1 MEKTVIPSAAFL
13 LTLCFLSGVEAFAVQ
28 NPETAEIRGYSLSTS
43 YSVKNGLSQNSV
55 TSIFQ
60 DSEGYMWLG
69 TRDGLNR
76 FDGYSFDVIDNDI
89 ASEGSKISN
98 SYIFCIEEDGDG
110 HIWAGTRDGLNR
122 IDKINRKIVCYND
135 FGSGAER
142 SVFVYSLCHTEYDNT
157 LWIGADSGLYYYD
170 PAEDIITEYVADGI
184 FRDNEVSAIVPGGQN
199 ILYIGTRHS
208 GLVRLDVGT
217 GKYSVL
223 RHLDASAR
231 DDDRAADIR
240 SLLMDSSGRL
250 WIGTFD
256 SGLYFLDA
264 GAEIPERWSGRYPG
278 QSVRTMTE
286 APDGRIWVG
295 TSNGIQIVEPASGG
309 GGSIN
314 ADKDLEDIPYGLHLS
329 HHSVYALCF
338 DRENTLWIGTYAGG
352 VDLWNPALNR
362 FVNYSPLLDMRNSSS
377 AYGQAVEY
385 GDCLYIGTQGDGLL
399 EFNMKT
405 GKVKLHRLIAGGHY
419 DRNIIKYLYLHG
431 GGIYC
436 SSSFG
441 HIFRFDPVSSS
452 FEQVVSDGHAVLLD
466 DVIYQ
471 IEVFDDGSILF
482 GNVGHYGLS
491 MVKKDGTIVHD
502 FPVQGGETF
511 RFRNVTCFLNIGNST
526 YLIGT
531 RFDGIYRYDFANR
544 NIFHYTNED
553 IAAQDYNGSVQINQ
567 IYADSQSRIWIATAG
582 TGLKRLDPVSGTFVS
597 YARPDGLLH
606 NNVRSIVETPDGHLW
621 LGTASGISDFDPLS
635 ESFRNYSYSDGIMT
649 NEFSEQAALR
659 TADGKLWFFGDN
671 SFISFDPEQFLVNDK
686 IPPIVI
692 ESIRT
697 GGGRRKSPD
706 TPDSMHPCPGQKIV
720 LEHDESNLTIEYAAL
735 SYVASG
741 KNTYAYRLKG
751 FEDEWNDV
759 GTRRTAYYT
768 NIPPGEYEFEVRGA
782 NNDGVMNMQ
791 GTSVSIVIRPPLWQ
805 SWWAWVLYCMAFSA
819 VAFLFVIWRRNS
831 ERLKEDIRLEQLK
844 TKAQQE
850 FNAERNK
857 LFTNFSHELRSPLT
871 LVMSPL
877 DAMAED
883 SGIPERWKER
893 VELMKNNC
901 RRLLRL
907 VNNLMYFT
915 KHESGNLKIKVSAVD
930 WIGFSR
936 EMHLLFSELAISR
949 NIAFRFIPGTESAAG
964 WLDRDFMEKVYFNLL
979 SNAFKNTPDGG
990 IVELAVR
997 TADRQ
1002 ELEKQYHGHI
1012 STVADASR
1020 YIVVSVADSGD
1031 GIPDREY
1038 EKIFAPF
1045 YQVATNEHARSGTGL
1060 GLNLSR
1066 TIVQMHHGAIWAAD
1080 SGLGGAMF
1088 SFVIPLDRENFASDE
1103 ITDVPFDGS
1112 LGMDRGDVEIA
1123 EDDIATPVV
1132 VNSGRKEHTVMVVED
1147 NADMRHYILSCVGQ
1161 YYNTIECSNGKTGIE
1176 KAIHYLPDIILSDLM
1191 MPGMDGMEMCLKLKN
1206 DIRTS
1211 HIPVIM
1217 ITAMTTVSDIESGY
1231 RNGADDY
1238 ITKPFSPRLLLARIS
1253 NILKQRDLLKEA
1265 YGKHFSLESLGVETS
1280 SLDER
1285 FMQKAYEL
1293 LEANITNVDLTI
1305 DNFCKE
1311 LGMSRSNV
1319 YRKINAIT
1327 GLAPNE
1333 FIRNFRLEMAA
1344 KMLKESDMSVSD
1356 VYAAVGF
1363 NTHAHFS
1370 SCFRKKYGMSPSE
1383 YKKTA
1388 L

>member
-1 MEKTVIPSAAFL
+1 MPLVIL
-13 LTLCFLSGVEAFAVQ
+13 LCICSLHYTEARTGKMS
-28 NPETAEIRGYSLSTS
+28 EMTRISGYSLMTNL
-43 YSVKNGLSQNSV
+43 SVKDGLSQNSV

-60 DSEGYMWLG
+60 DSEGYMWFG
-69 TRDGLNR
+69 TRDGLNL
-76 FDGYSFDVIDNDI
+76 FDGYSFHIFDNDI
-89 ASEGSKISN
+89 SDKETKISN
-98 SYIFCIEEDGDG
+98 TYIFCIEEDDAGL
-110 HIWAGTRDGLNR
+110 IWVGTRDGLNR
-122 IDKINRKIVCYND
+122 IDKKDRRVTCYND
-135 FGSGAER
+135 FGSDAER
-142 SVFVYSLCHTEYDNT
+142 AVFVYSLCHNRYDNT

-170 PAEDIITEYVADGI
+170 PEEDTIMEYVADGI
-184 FRDNEVSAIVPGGQN
+184 FRNNEISAIVSDGAH

-208 GLVRLDVGT
+208 GLIRLDTET

-223 RHLDASAR
+223 RHLSSSPR
-231 DDDRAADIR
+231 NDDRASDIR
-240 SLLMDSSGRL
+240 ALLMDSSMRL

-256 SGLYFLDA
+256 SGLYVMETA
-264 GAEIPERWSGRYPG
+264 TGALSHWDRNVPSK
-278 QSVRTMTE
+278 SVRTMVET
-286 APDGRIWVG
+286 PGGRICVG
-295 TSNGIQIVEPASGG
+295 TSNGIYM
-309 GGSIN
+309 
-314 ADKDLEDIPYGLHLS
+314 ADTVSRAIHNGNHDFGDIPPGLHLS
-329 HHSVYALCF
+329 HHSVYALCL
-338 DRENTLWIGTYAGG
+338 DRENTLWAGTYAGG
-352 VDLWNPALNR
+352 IDCWNPALNR
-362 FVNYSPLLDMRNSSS
+362 FVNYSPLQDIQNSSS

-405 GKVKLHRLIAGGHY
+405 GEAVLHRLVAGGNY
-419 DRNIIKYLYLHG
+419 DRNIIKYLYLHDDV
-431 GGIYC
+431 IYC

-441 HIFRFDPVSSS
+441 HIFRFDPNSGV
-452 FEQVVSDGHAVLLD
+452 FEQAVSDEHAVLLD

-471 IEVFDDGSILF
+471 IEVIDDGSMLF
-482 GNVGHYGLS
+482 GSVGQYGLS
-491 MVKKDGTIVHD
+491 MVKKDGTIIHD
-502 FPVQGGETF
+502 FPVQGGKTF
-511 RFRNVTCFLNIGNST
+511 RFRNVTCFLDTGNST

-531 RFDGIYRYDFANR
+531 RFDGIYRYDFVNR

-567 IYADSQSRIWIATAG
+567 IFGDSKSRIWIATAG
-582 TGLKRLDPVSGTFVS
+582 AGIKRLDPASGTFVS
-597 YARPDGLLH
+597 YDRSDGLLH

-621 LGTASGISDFDPLS
+621 LGTASGISDFEP
-635 ESFRNYSYSDGIMT
+635 ETGKFRNYSYSDGILT

-671 SFISFDPEQFLVNDK
+671 SFISFDPELFRVNDK

-697 GGGRRKSPD
+697 GGGGKNSPD
-706 TPDSMHPCPGQKIV
+706 RLYPCRGEKIV
-720 LEHDESNLTIEYAAL
+720 LDHDQSNLTIEYAAL

-741 KNTYAYRLKG
+741 KNTYSYRLKG
-751 FEDEWNDV
+751 FEDEWNNV

-782 NNDGVMNMQ
+782 NNDGVLNPE
-791 GTSVSIVIRPPLWQ
+791 GTSVSIVIKPPLWLR
-805 SWWAWVLYCMAFSA
+805 WWAYALYCMAFSA
-819 VAFLFVIWRRNS
+819 MAFLFVIWRRNS
-831 ERLKEDIRLEQLK
+831 ERLKAGIRLEQLK

-850 FNAERNK
+850 FNEERSK
-857 LFTNFSHELRSPLT
+857 LFSNFSHELRSPLT

-877 DAMAED
+877 DDLAED
-883 SGIPERWKER
+883 AGLPERWKER
-893 VELMKNNC
+893 VELMRNNC

-915 KHESGNLKIKVSAVD
+915 KHESGTLKLRVRGYD
-930 WIGFSR
+930 WIKISK
-936 EMHLLFSELAISR
+936 EMHLVFSELAMSR
-949 NIAFRFIPGTESAAG
+949 NITFRFIHEEDSAAG
-964 WLDRDFMEKVYFNLL
+964 WIDSDFMEKVYFNLL

-990 IVELAVR
+990 IVELSVR

-1002 ELEKQYHGHI
+1002 TVEKKFQKHAAD
-1012 STVADASR
+1012 VAFAAS

-1045 YQVATNEHARSGTGL
+1045 YQVAQNEHARSGTGL
-1060 GLNLSR
+1060 GLNLSK
-1066 TIVQMHHGAIWAAD
+1066 TIVQMHHGVIWAAD
-1080 SGLGGAMF
+1080 SELGGALF
-1088 SFVIPLDRENFASDE
+1088 SFVIPLDRGCFADDDISD
-1103 ITDVPFDGS
+1103 TSPDVPCGIVDS
-1112 LGMDRGDVEIA
+1112 RDVEIA
-1123 EDDIATPVV
+1123 DDDAVRPGV
-1132 VNSGRKEHTVMVVED
+1132 SDGKKEHTVMVVED
-1147 NADMRHYILSCVGQ
+1147 NADMRHYILSCVSPH
-1161 YYNTIECSNGKTGIE
+1161 YNTIECPSGKDGIE
-1176 KAIHYLPDIILSDLM
+1176 KAIHFLPDIILSDLM
-1191 MPGMDGMEMCLKLKN
+1191 MPGMDGMEMCLKLKT

-1217 ITAMTTVSDIESGY
+1217 ITARTTVQDIESGY
-1231 RNGADDY
+1231 INGADDY
-1238 ITKPFSPRLLLARIS
+1238 ITKPFSPRVLLARIS
-1253 NILKQRDLLKEA
+1253 NILKQRERLKEA
-1265 YGKHFSLESLGVETS
+1265 YGKHFSLESLGVETT

-1293 LEANITNVDLTI
+1293 LGANITNVDLTI

-1344 KMLKESDMSVSD
+1344 KMLKESDMSVSE

-1383 YKKTA
+1383 YKKSVS
-1388 L
+1388 